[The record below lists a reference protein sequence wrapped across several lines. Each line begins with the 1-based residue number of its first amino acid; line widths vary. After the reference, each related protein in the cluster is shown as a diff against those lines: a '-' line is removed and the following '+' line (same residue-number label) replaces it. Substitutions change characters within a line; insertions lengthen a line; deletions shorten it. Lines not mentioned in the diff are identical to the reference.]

1 MTSVRAT
8 VLGCSV
14 FLTSVGLAHAHAF
27 LDHADPAVG
36 STVHGSP
43 PILRLWF
50 TEGLEPAFST
60 IRLLDG
66 AGQTVTTSKAS
77 VDKAAQKLLALP
89 LPTLQP
95 GTYKVMWSVISVDTH
110 KTTGSFMFVVAP

>member
-1 MTSVRAT
+1 MTYVRAT
-8 VLGCSV
+8 MFGCYAL
-14 FLTSVGLAHAHAF
+14 LTSVGLAHAHAF

-43 PILRLWF
+43 LALRLWF

-66 AGQTVTTSKAS
+66 AGQPVTTSKAS
-77 VDKAAQKLLALP
+77 VDKAERKLLTLSLP
-89 LPTLQP
+89 ALQP

-110 KTTGSFMFVVAP
+110 KTTGSFTFVVAP